1 MTHEG
6 IQSAVS
12 AVEQVNNRSI
22 DDISY
27 QCKVTHSLQAQILSM
42 KYRGSSAHREP
53 NNYLGSGEFV
63 DQAAVAGPPL
73 IHQTAV
79 RGREPFFRDT
89 VPSAPAPAPVNRF
102 EPFVPQH
109 LRRNH
114 DIYDTYGAAPS
125 LGSNRFDSLDFPPAP
140 PSFSSSTY
148 NKSSVFPPTSELGL
162 YNSNDLFTS
171 NGEAHPPSLSIVHDV
186 LRDEE
191 EEDLG
196 TTSISAATTVTH
208 TNTRNSSLNS
218 VKIDQSFPFT
228 SEKEYMP

>member
-53 NNYLGSGEFV
+53 NNYFGDGEFV
-63 DQAAVAGPPL
+63 DQAAVAGPSL

-79 RGREPFFRDT
+79 RGHEPIFRDP
-89 VPSAPAPAPVNRF
+89 VPSAPAPVNRF
-102 EPFVPQH
+102 APFVPQH
-109 LRRNH
+109 LRPNR

-125 LGSNRFDSLDFPPAP
+125 LGSNSFDRSDFPPAS
-140 PSFSSSTY
+140 PSFSSLTY
-148 NKSSVFPPTSELGL
+148 NKSSAFPPTFELGL

-191 EEDLG
+191 DLG
-196 TTSISAATTVTH
+196 TTSISANTTVTH